1 MKYLSFYEKCAVDKK
16 EKGGTPP
23 LRPIDKNIYY
33 PEGQKGLKLSEQNL
47 FWYTARAE
55 VSTVQYIQL
64 MDLNIILITSCILR
78 RNSPMK
84 L

>member
-1 MKYLSFYEKCAVDKK
+1 MGISLKYLSFYEKCAVDKK
-16 EKGGTPP
+16 EMG
-23 LRPIDKNIYY
+23 PIDKNIYY